1 MLVRRCA
8 WHRTYRGYPML
19 YGVAS
24 WRGQGVDFTDGLC
37 HACAALARSELG
49 LEGSRQGA
57 SPRRA
62 TAIIAALFFL
72 LAPEVLDQ
80 FPTSVFPLP
89 ASVRPATLIPVGLGV
104 REAAADEP
112 PTPVADV
119 ASVLAMVT
127 GAADAVVGPVAAPPV
142 QESTYTPDRSWMLPP
157 MRMELQAWD
166 DPASPFAAYSLQAP

>member
-1 MLVRRCA
+1 
-8 WHRTYRGYPML
+8 ML

-24 WRGQGVDFTDGLC
+24 WRGQSIDFTDGLC

-49 LEGSRQGA
+49 LEGPRVGT

-62 TAIIAALFFL
+62 TALIAALFFL

-80 FPTSVFPLP
+80 FPAAFFPLP

-104 REAAADEP
+104 GEAAADEP
-112 PTPVADV
+112 PAPVPDV

-127 GAADAVVGPVAAPPV
+127 AAADAVDGPVAAPPAR
-142 QESTYTPDRSWMLPP
+142 ESTYTPDRTWMLPP
-157 MRMELQAWD
+157 MRLELSAWD
-166 DPASPFAAYSLQAP
+166 DPASPYAAYSFQAP